1 MDGGDLPSTVSA
13 VLCGGPPWGF
23 RIGHDTQQRPVIA
36 RTIPGGRADVAG
48 MKEGDV
54 IESVNSIPVS
64 SSLDAQSIVQEME
77 GSGDLRIKI
86 NRLNNTPSDVVIA
99 SVLDSPAP
107 VRKEFPPAFSSRS
120 STTSSGGSNYSPH
133 LPRSLRF
140 EGNPQQR
147 TQDKRRFFES
157 LGGSPRAMRDPLL
170 ARKIQMGLADAHAP
184 PSENGTIVSGYDS
197 VFGDICGAGSRIS
210 SEASVR
216 SDIPSSVNSVNGDDD
231 HCDLTLS
238 LDPEDNTPRAPS
250 HLANQFSPR
259 QPHLPVSSPFSI
271 LFNPPPPP
279 PFDPVPEAEPEP
291 QYRPLSRAGPAP
303 EPFPYYPTVPS
314 EPTLQFRSFTPQ
326 PSPPTPVPAPKTSQ
340 IPVLT
345 SRPGVL
351 PTSPLPLSPSP
362 SLQALHQALF
372 SANPLPV
379 EQPSFGQQNHQNS
392 SMEPAGPSSAQWQ
405 MRTEMANVEP
415 ATCEI
420 EVPGRRS
427 VAALREQ
434 LAERLDVRGPGEK
447 PQQQQQQRPKTP
459 VKSWI
464 KVHEPGGDNMGFGR
478 VLDGPPPAASN
489 FYQGVPPPSYNF
501 VPHKKSPSQ
510 PPLPHDSS
518 GSSTVSDESRSET
531 RAPSLVAMLKPSP
544 EIERAELH
552 IQSNGFGNEIHS
564 KPHEPQGTLM
574 EARARSCTTPLPIRE
589 RPSIDRVSVERAVL
603 QSADLESSE
612 LQRRN
617 SASYSSLN
625 SDHLG
630 TIRRRPKAADGEMN
644 HLPPDINGEHD
655 SPSDSGYDASPE
667 SRKASMLTV
676 RDSPPPFSGDSREAF
691 TSLPPSALTKIEIEL
706 PKHEY
711 APPPPQPEPESVN
724 TVDASCSPNYQRDDS
739 DMGYWYRNM
748 FKKLHKIENGQD
760 ASILKYRLNENRD
773 HSRRQS
779 SPSPPS
785 VCTAIEVDTRRAKSV
800 GRDPLP
806 STSSQ
811 SAPPPQHTYA
821 QPQSGG
827 PRGTTPVGRSSL
839 TCNGHGPSSSSQKTV
854 HFHLPSYRF
863 VDEDARGIVT
873 PTGRACLRCG
883 LPRKHNDDAL
893 EKIYSNINHD
903 YKTRQKRPGEDRT
916 IAASRIADRL
926 ESTAA
931 ELEEFIASLDV
942 TWTRRSKS
950 NPSIT
955 PSTSKEQRQAKI
967 AEGAVGR
974 RAIEQRNIRIR
985 RLDLAEEIETLKR
998 ITNDE
1003 MTTMRAEKLGEEL
1016 DRERARR
1023 HGYQPN
1029 SVPSLAH
1036 NTDRFTGLLN
1046 AYGDDRG
1053 ASPARSTNSSTGVRT
1068 AVVLHR
1074 FVPQTERELAL
1085 NKGDIVRLRRD
1096 IDGNWMEGERNGRV
1110 GIFPASYVDIEE
1122 CVDTI
1127 RQRLRAVYPF
1137 TSRNHNEMSLKMGD
1151 VVSFR
1156 RHIDENWTEG
1166 VNHIGEIG
1174 IFPTCYVRPIEEIH
1188 QDMPAVVPDRPKT
1201 PKIPGVSFVGGM
1213 SQSTRGDDGAFQAY
1227 DRPFDRMD
1235 RRSAE
1240 PQLQQ
1245 NQPPVV
1251 QQQPQLQQ
1259 RHSQPPAILMPA
1271 LPPQM
1276 PLLQQPQYQQNG
1288 GCDAVPNVHEVE
1300 IRLPHP
1306 VPEASAHAEASR
1318 DQQARSRAMNP
1329 HHNLDDTLED
1339 LLRTLP
1345 TSTSTPT
1352 LNTPQYPRQV
1362 EPEYRE
1368 NPRYESNGYG
1378 ETARPQPIVANGHG
1392 GRAEEQYGQQQPPRH
1407 NGYPESALTS
1417 PTAAQQPTAAPSSQ
1431 NDKVAAW
1438 QQKHSSNGYT
1448 GTASI
1453 IPKGAR
1459 TYRALYPYSP
1469 MNEDELELRVDDIIF
1484 VVEKCDDGWFIGTL
1498 LRTGQFGTFPGNFVE
1513 EH

>member
-1 MDGGDLPSTVSA
+1 MDEAHQKNPSTLSA

-23 RIGHDTQQRPVIA
+23 RIGHDTQQRPAIA

-64 SSLDAQSIVQEME
+64 TALDAQTIVQEME
-77 GSGDLRIKI
+77 ASGDLRMKI
-86 NRLNNTPSDVVIA
+86 NRLNNTPSDVVIS

-107 VRKEFPPAFSSRS
+107 VRKEFPPVPRHS
-120 STTSSGGSNYSPH
+120 TSSGSNYSPH

-140 EGNPQQR
+140 ERDPQAR

-197 VFGDICGAGSRIS
+197 VFGDICGGGSRIS

-238 LDPEDNTPRAPS
+238 LDPEGNTSRGLSS
-250 HLANQFSPR
+250 HLGNQQFSSPSV
-259 QPHLPVSSPFSI
+259 PITSPFSI

-279 PFDPVPEAEPEP
+279 PFDPVPESDPDP
-291 QYRPLSRAGPAP
+291 VPVFRPASRAGPP
-303 EPFPYYPTVPS
+303 EQNPFYYPAIPS
-314 EPTLQFRSFTPQ
+314 EPTLQFRSYTPQ
-326 PSPPTPVPAPKTSQ
+326 PIPNLKPANSLKPSQ
-340 IPVLT
+340 IPVLSGGS
-345 SRPGVL
+345 SRAP
-351 PTSPLPLSPSP
+351 PSPVPLSTSP
-362 SLQALHQALF
+362 SLEALHRAVF
-372 SANPLPV
+372 SSPPPPIDK
-379 EQPSFGQQNHQNS
+379 QQFGQEQQQNQ
-392 SMEPAGPSSAQWQ
+392 MEPAGPSTAQWH
-405 MRTEMANVEP
+405 MKTEMHNGAP
-415 ATCEI
+415 AHSEI

-434 LAERLDVRGPGEK
+434 IAGQLDVRSPEDK
-447 PQQQQQQRPKTP
+447 PQQRPKTP

-464 KVHEPGGDNMGFGR
+464 KVHEPGGDNNLGFGR
-478 VLDGPPPAASN
+478 VLDGPPPAN
-489 FYQGVPPPSYNF
+489 KFYQGVPPPSYNF

-510 PPLPHDSS
+510 PPPPHEDTA
-518 GSSTVSDESRSET
+518 SSTVSEDSRSDT
-531 RAPSLVAMLKPSP
+531 RASSLVEMIKPKP

-564 KPHEPQGTLM
+564 KPPEPQAVLV
-574 EARARSCTTPLPIRE
+574 ESRARSCTTPLPVRE

-603 QSADLESSE
+603 QTADLESAE
-612 LQRRN
+612 LQRLR

-630 TIRRRPKAADGEMN
+630 TIRRRPKENEEMTSQRTSTVSG
-644 HLPPDINGEHD
+644 INGEHD

-667 SRKASMLTV
+667 SRNASMLTV
-676 RDSPPPFSGDSREAF
+676 RDSSPPFSGDSREAF
-691 TSLPPSALTKIEIEL
+691 ASLPPSALTKIEIEL
-706 PKHEY
+706 PKHE
-711 APPPPQPEPESVN
+711 PTPVPQPEPEPQIASK
-724 TVDASCSPNYQRDDS
+724 VDPGPNYKRDDS

-748 FKKLHKIENGQD
+748 FNKLHKIENGQD
-760 ASILKYRLNENRD
+760 ASILKYRLAENNNS
-773 HSRRQS
+773 SRRQS

-800 GRDPLP
+800 GRDPVP
-806 STSSQ
+806 STSAHVDQ
-811 SAPPPQHTYA
+811 Q
-821 QPQSGG
+821 QPQNAHNQPPTGAH
-827 PRGTTPVGRSSL
+827 RGTTPVGRQSSL
-839 TCNGHGPSSSSQKTV
+839 TCNGHGPSSSSHKTV

-863 VDEDARGIVT
+863 VDEDPRGIVT
-873 PTGRACLRCG
+873 PAGRPCLRCG
-883 LPRKHNDDAL
+883 LPRKHNDDAI
-893 EKIYSNINHD
+893 EKIYGAINTEL
-903 YKTRQKRPGEDRT
+903 KSRPKRPGEDRT
-916 IAASRIADRL
+916 TAAARIADRL

-942 TWTRRSKS
+942 TWSRRSKS
-950 NPSIT
+950 NPTIA
-955 PSTSKEQRQAKI
+955 PSTSKEQRQAQLSD
-967 AEGAVGR
+967 GVGR
-974 RAIEQRNIRIR
+974 RAIEKRRLRIQ
-985 RLDLAEEIETLKR
+985 RLDLAEEIEQLKR
-998 ITNDE
+998 ITSEE
-1003 MTTMRAEKLGEEL
+1003 MTTLRAEKLGEEL

-1046 AYGDDRG
+1046 AYGDERG
-1053 ASPARSTNSSTGVRT
+1053 HSPARSTSSGTGVRT

-1085 NKGDIVRLRRD
+1085 NKGEIVRIRRE
-1096 IDGNWMEGERNGRV
+1096 IDGNWVEGERNGRV
-1110 GIFPASYVDIEE
+1110 GIFPTSYVEIEE

-1137 TSRNHNEMSLKMGD
+1137 TGRNHNEMSLKMGD

-1174 IFPTCYVRPIEEIH
+1174 IFPSCYVRPIEDIPQET
-1188 QDMPAVVPDRPKT
+1188 MPSMAPDRPKT
-1201 PKIPGVSFVGGM
+1201 PKIPGVSFAGGM
-1213 SQSTRGDDGAFQAY
+1213 SQSARDDGPYPGY

-1245 NQPPVV
+1245 PPVSHQP
-1251 QQQPQLQQ
+1251 QQQQ
-1259 RHSQPPAILMPA
+1259 RQSQPPPIIMPA

-1276 PLLQQPQYQQNG
+1276 PLLHQPSYQMDSHN
-1288 GCDAVPNVHEVE
+1288 DMPNIHEVE

-1306 VPEASAHAEASR
+1306 LPEVNPHAEASR
-1318 DQQARSRAMNP
+1318 EQQARARAMDP
-1329 HHNLDDTLED
+1329 HHHHNLDDTLEE

-1352 LNTPQYPRQV
+1352 MNPPQQRQS
-1362 EPEYRE
+1362 EPPAYRE
-1368 NPRYESNGYG
+1368 NPRYEPNGYG
-1378 ETARPQPIVANGHG
+1378 EPVTRQVPIVVNGHG
-1392 GRAEEQYGQQQPPRH
+1392 GRDEQYAQKQQPPRQ
-1407 NGYPESALTS
+1407 NGYAEPSLTAQ
-1417 PTAAQQPTAAPSSQ
+1417 PAAQQATNASSSQ

-1438 QQKHSSNGYT
+1438 QQRHSSSGFT

-1459 TYRALYPYSP
+1459 AYRALYPYSP

-1484 VVEKCDDGWFIGTL
+1484 VVEKCDDGWYIGTL